1 MIPANPTGSRQ
12 EGAESEEPRQQ
23 GVGQQVFLALADGR
37 EVKSSAELV
46 EVNMYDLLNNSVAFI
61 CEDKPAGGDS
71 LVPSATNTPAE
82 NISNTGCC
90 ARLSHSPS

>member
-1 MIPANPTGSRQ
+1 MYTLCLTSQVIPANPTGSRQ

-37 EVKSSAELV
+37 EAKSSAELV

-61 CEDKPAGGDS
+61 CEDKPAGCDS
-71 LVPSATNTPAE
+71 
-82 NISNTGCC
+82 
-90 ARLSHSPS
+90 

>member
-1 MIPANPTGSRQ
+1 MQKSWKQFNLYKTFHVHYLCLTPQVIPANPTGRRQ

-23 GVGQQVFLALADGR
+23 RVGQQVFLALADGR

-61 CEDKPAGGDS
+61 CEDKPAGCDS
-71 LVPSATNTPAE
+71 
-82 NISNTGCC
+82 
-90 ARLSHSPS
+90 